1 MVSRFCF
8 VYVIFCFVALLI
20 LAIFLRDA
28 NRRMF
33 YELHDQE
40 VQRVQLKQQLW
51 QKQLQLASAITPSEV
66 GQRVTP
72 KKSEE

>member
-8 VYVIFCFVALLI
+8 VYVIFCFVALLV

-28 NRRMF
+28 NRHMF
-33 YELHDQE
+33 YELHDRE

-51 QKQLQLASAITPSEV
+51 QKQLQLESAINPSKI

-72 KKSEE
+72 KESSE